1 MSTSGVSRSWTPG
14 TERRYATTTAP
25 SSTGLRLTRGMKAV
39 LLLALLAVL
48 IVAIVP
54 AAVVSTR
61 DNDKKYRADDHALG
75 YTTVVDGVTT
85 FIQTRT
91 ASIVTRSSYRTL
103 DNGDVSTVQQVVT
116 LPIITEVIVATVTR
130 FVAGA
135 NAFVTRTLQ
144 GELGAA
150 TVYRTVF
157 DDLTVVRPATSTSA
171 PATATSTSAS
181 PPIATSIQV
190 IKFVDHHRVE
200 REIHQLHRSSAGYD
214 EQHRAIDELDDQY
227 AHTSSAVEREQQQL
241 VRIVDLE
248 QLAGASS
255 AEQQHHAVAIVRQY
269 DAASRSYDPQQYDDG
284 GIDQH
289 FCAVAAVEQH
299 QLDPGP
305 VLERKLKQLRHS
317 INERV
322 GRLPVVHAVAFSSTF
337 LDGDRPSHD
346 EQPFLKRS
354 KLVHLDGRLDDADRI
369 LHPWTAA
376 LPRRLRHR
384 RDDVHGGLVDFCV
397 VEQICVVV
405 DDAGLDIVFL
415 SSAPDD
421 DRGYDRIVEDEGAV
435 EHERADVKHDQRHRI
450 AYLHPKPAGHR
461 WRVRPVRPDDV
472 VDRHSIEQL
481 VRERDDE
488 YCDNL
493 GRPHFPAHRS
503 ADRDLLLVLP
513 FVQRGVLHDRERHF
527 HDCDLV
533 PGHHSDFF
541 SGFFSAS
548 TSTTPS
554 STTEGVSFTTAS
566 RTSSASTPRSS
577 TSTEPDEPITTT
589 ATSTTS
595 SSNSSAAD
603 GDSVTSTATGST
615 SPSAST
621 STTTSSTSSASDTAD
636 EQASSSSAPA
646 PAPDPAPTDDL
657 GGVVALWSSPR
668 LPPASF
674 TSAQPGRRHRLVR
687 RHREQP
693 RRVDA
698 VA

>member
-116 LPIITEVIVATVTR
+116 LPIITVSATS
-130 FVAGA
+130 AGA
-135 NAFVTRTLQ
+135 VQQ
-144 GELGAA
+144 GLRDGHELGAA

-181 PPIATSIQV
+181 PPIAT
-190 IKFVDHHRVE
+190 
-200 REIHQLHRSSAGYD
+200 SSAGYD

-317 INERV
+317 IVRPSFPRWVFQSAPSSSTSTAVSTTPTASCIPGLPLFLGGIGIGETTSTAGSSTSASSSRSASSSTTPASTSSSSQALPTTTEACIP
-322 GRLPVVHAVAFSSTF
+322 GLPPFLGGCAETSTLAEPSTTGSSRTREPSSTSEQTSSTTSATASPTCIPSLPVIVGGCGLFDPTTLSTATRSSSSSESETTSTATTSGDLTFPPIGPPTATSSSSFPSSSEASSTTAS
-337 LDGDRPSHD
+337 DTSTTATSSQGTTATSSPASSS
-346 EQPFLKRS
+346 EETATRS
-354 KLVHLDGRLDDADRI
+354 
-369 LHPWTAA
+369 T
-376 LPRRLRHR
+376 
-384 RDDVHGGLVDFCV
+384 
-397 VEQICVVV
+397 
-405 DDAGLDIVFL
+405 
-415 SSAPDD
+415 
-421 DRGYDRIVEDEGAV
+421 
-435 EHERADVKHDQRHRI
+435 
-450 AYLHPKPAGHR
+450 
-461 WRVRPVRPDDV
+461 
-472 VDRHSIEQL
+472 SIE
-481 VRERDDE
+481 ES
-488 YCDNL
+488 
-493 GRPHFPAHRS
+493 ASSRS
-503 ADRDLLLVLP
+503 SSST
-513 FVQRGVLHDRERHF
+513 E
-527 HDCDLV
+527 
-533 PGHHSDFF
+533 
-541 SGFFSAS
+541 SAS

-603 GDSVTSTATGST
+603 GDSVTSTATGSHST